1 MGYKKC
7 SAAAVVRP
15 LEARVIG
22 AALPMFHLSPECMIL
37 RSNVGL
43 FFQHGGDS
51 GCSGDIEYGGGGG
64 NSDDDDDDDR

>member
-1 MGYKKC
+1 
-7 SAAAVVRP
+7 
-15 LEARVIG
+15 
-22 AALPMFHLSPECMIL
+22 MFHLSPECMIL

-64 NSDDDDDDDR
+64 NSDDDDDDDRW